1 MNLTCLPL
9 RVRTSHFGGSPIEK
23 PSFLSVYIFHPEG
36 SAAFAASIGL
46 FFPGDGLAGGLVA
59 GLVDGLGLG
68 SLAVS
73 EGEGGGVEAVPG
85 DDCAGDPVTPVAAV
99 VSVSWAGSSGAER
112 RPR

>member
-1 MNLTCLPL
+1 M
-9 RVRTSHFGGSPIEK
+9 EK

-59 GLVDGLGLG
+59 GLGLG

-85 DDCAGDPVTPVAAV
+85 DD
-99 VSVSWAGSSGAER
+99 GA
-112 RPR
+112 